1 METTPQSVLETFERN
16 RQAVRDLLHFDE
28 IVLKLVMHNL
38 EALNERWKKY
48 LRRESPNPVKVNPKY
63 TADDLLKLVTNI
75 RDNDSLGGQ
84 YRAMH
89 NQCLVLLVSFFSSST
104 RALFRAFVAQEL
116 QSSKT
121 EIFSEKLQFTVGDL
135 CSDEAPFSE
144 LVADALEQSKSIS
157 FQDMKGIGRAFQTV
171 LGKQSKQDQV
181 VNDIILAQAY
191 RHAIV
196 HADSRVDERLLKQI
210 ASAEP
215 RQLKKSVTVGAEIS
229 FTEDEI
235 ELAGSSMYKY
245 LSNIIG
251 FAEQRLKGSG
261 VER

>member
-28 IVLKLVMHNL
+28 IILNVVTHNL
-38 EALNERWKKY
+38 EALNERWKRY
-48 LRRESPNPVKVNPKY
+48 LRREASNPDVKVNPKY
-63 TADDLLKLVTNI
+63 TADDLLKLVANI
-75 RDNDSLGGQ
+75 RANDSLGGQ

-157 FQDMKGIGRAFQTV
+157 FQDMGRIKGVGSLFTSPWRTYDHEELINRDEAS
-171 LGKQSKQDQV
+171 L
-181 VNDIILAQAY
+181 DIFWLRDEDLEESDI
-191 RHAIV
+191 
-196 HADSRVDERLLKQI
+196 SR
-210 ASAEP
+210 
-215 RQLKKSVTVGAEIS
+215 
-229 FTEDEI
+229 
-235 ELAGSSMYKY
+235 SS
-245 LSNIIG
+245 
-251 FAEQRLKGSG
+251 SG
-261 VER
+261 VGVGLSF